1 MNDLNDLKNMNID
14 DLYNR
19 ITELI
24 ENARRN
30 VAVKVNSEMTL
41 LYWNIG
47 KDITDNVLKNKKAEY
62 GKSII
67 QKLSKKL
74 VIEYGRGYGVRN
86 IFRMLKFY
94 EYFSDFE
101 ILSTLSTKLSWS
113 HFVELLQIDD
123 KIKREFYTT
132 ICANELWGVRTLRE
146 RIGSDLYERT
156 IISKKPEE
164 TIKNDLQFLQDKRE

>member
-1 MNDLNDLKNMNID
+1 MNDLNDVKNLNID

-24 ENARRN
+24 EKARRN
-30 VAVKVNSEMTL
+30 VAVKINSEMTL

-67 QKLSKKL
+67 EKLSKKL

-86 IFRMLKFY
+86 IFKMLKFY

-123 KIKREFYTT
+123 KIKRDFYTT
-132 ICANELWGVRTLRE
+132 ICANELKV
-146 RIGSDLYERT
+146 I
-156 IISKKPEE
+156 
-164 TIKNDLQFLQDKRE
+164 